1 MDKIQLSEKDVVS
14 FEDLKPLGLPQTN
27 KFRAFQEKLED
38 LLKRYGGG
46 SEELLHS
53 GIKCEILQL
62 GSQEWQ
68 QGHLRI
74 RVEFSP
80 DSEDKN
86 SDLDK
91 FRDSET

>member
-27 KFRAFQEKLED
+27 KFMAFQEKLED
-38 LLKRYGGG
+38 LLKRYGSSG
-46 SEELLHS
+46 SEDLLKL
-53 GIKCEILQL
+53 GIKCEVLQL

-74 RVEFSP
+74 RVEFLPEEVNES
-80 DSEDKN
+80 SM
-86 SDLDK
+86 LDE
-91 FRDSET
+91 FRIE